1 MAYGRALGRIPDR
14 DREGLDQLDV
24 ELVRFE
30 QEPNNAEMLNTI
42 FRLVH
47 TLKGTCGFLG
57 LGRLAKLEHAAEM
70 LMANIATAPRLRL
83 TASASSS
90 RASTASS
97 KILEGLERDG
107 VEPQGSDADLIGS
120 LQGLACHPMPGIH
133 EISVVQKRRW
143 PGRARP

>member
-1 MAYGRALGRIPDR
+1 MGEFLTETGED
-14 DREGLDQLDV
+14 LDQLDV

-30 QEPNNAEMLNTI
+30 QDPNNAEMLNTI

-57 LGRLAKLEHAAEM
+57 LARLAKLEHAAEM

-120 LQGLACHPMPGIH
+120 LQGLALPDPMPGIH

>member
-1 MAYGRALGRIPDR
+1 
-14 DREGLDQLDV
+14 
-24 ELVRFE
+24 VRFE
-30 QEPNNAEMLNTI
+30 QDPNNAEMLNTI

-57 LGRLAKLEHAAEM
+57 LARLAKLEHAAET

-107 VEPQGSDADLIGS
+107 VEPQGSNADLIGS
-120 LQGLACHPMPGIH
+120 LQALACQVLCRASTKFRWCKNVDGRDGPGH
-133 EISVVQKRRW
+133 DHLLSQKR
-143 PGRARP
+143 